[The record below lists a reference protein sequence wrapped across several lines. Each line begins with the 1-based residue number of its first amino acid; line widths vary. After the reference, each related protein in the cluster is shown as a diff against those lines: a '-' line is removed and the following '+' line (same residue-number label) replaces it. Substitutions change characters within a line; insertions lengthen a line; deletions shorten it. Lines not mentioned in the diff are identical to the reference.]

1 MEENDIRKESR
12 ELFQKGKEFGQLLF
26 QKGKETV
33 RGAAA
38 SFVGEENEKEK
49 EQAIAQQQFID
60 LVSAVRSYISLGIDD
75 IKIMELLSDFFG
87 CDSLKEMK
95 LIIQEAK
102 IQNKIIDL
110 QKHIMEASDISDA
123 SKANF
128 VFEYNVNEE
137 LHNDPRLLDLSPKD
151 LKEEIL
157 RRRKGE

>member
-1 MEENDIRKESR
+1 MEDNDIRKESK
-12 ELFQKGKEFGQLLF
+12 ELLQKGKELGQLLF

-49 EQAIAQQQFID
+49 EQAIAQQRFID
-60 LVSAVRSYISLGIDD
+60 LISAVRSYMSLGIDD
-75 IKIMELLSDFFG
+75 IKIMELLSEFFG

-95 LIIQEAK
+95 VIIQEAK

-110 QKHIMEASDISDA
+110 QKYIMEAMDMPDT
-123 SKANF
+123 SKENF
-128 VFEYNVNEE
+128 VFDYHVNEE

-157 RRRKGE
+157 RRRRGE